1 MPIDTRKAPRR
12 TLSFASIPHVL
23 ADLDAIDRAHHADT
37 LHTSGNWTPAQIFNH
52 LTAWIDFAYDG
63 NPPELKFPWILRL
76 LAPLFKKRALTSPF
90 PIGMT
95 IPNVPDGTFG
105 QVDSDFD
112 LALANLRLALERL
125 QIDPPTQPCAFLGHL
140 SHPEW
145 IALHLR
151 HAELHLGF
159 LHLAPPPSPPR
170 P

>member
-23 ADLDAIDRAHHADT
+23 ADLDAIERAHHADT

-52 LTAWIDFAYDG
+52 LTAWIDFAYEG
-63 NPPELKFPWILRL
+63 FPPELRVPWILRAL
-76 LAPLFKKRALTSPF
+76 VSLFKRRALASPF
-90 PIGMT
+90 PLGMQ
-95 IPNVPDGTFG
+95 VPGATDGTFG
-105 QVDSDFD
+105 HIDSDFH
-112 LALANLRLALERL
+112 LALVNLRLALERL
-125 QIDPPTQPCAFLGHL
+125 QLDPPTRPSPLFGHL

-159 LHLAPPPSPPR
+159 LHLAPSPTPPR